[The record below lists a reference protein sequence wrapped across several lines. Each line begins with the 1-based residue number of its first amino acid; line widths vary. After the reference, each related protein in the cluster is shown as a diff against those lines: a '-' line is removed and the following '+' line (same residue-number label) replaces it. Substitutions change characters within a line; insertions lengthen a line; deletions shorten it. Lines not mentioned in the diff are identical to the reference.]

1 LVEEVAA
8 NVRGGWD
15 YTVVDKRTLGDLE
28 VSALG
33 LGCMGMSEVYG
44 PADDTESIG
53 VIHRALE
60 LGVNFL
66 DTADVY
72 GQGHNEELVGRAIA
86 DRRDQVVLATKFGIR
101 RIVGGG
107 VVEVDG
113 SPEYVRAAIDR
124 SLKRLGVDT
133 IDLYYLHRRDPN
145 VPIEDTVGAM
155 AELVAAG
162 KVRYLGLS
170 EVSAETLRK
179 AHAVHPISA
188 LQSEYS
194 LFNRELEN
202 GALPV
207 ALELGVGVV
216 PYSPVGRGLLTG
228 DLDTLRNLPEGDFR
242 HGLPQFQG
250 ENLGRN
256 IALAERVHGLAK
268 TLGVTPVQVAL
279 AWLLAQNAHIAPIP
293 GTKRVKYLEE
303 NTGAAAVTLSA
314 DQLAEI
320 DSVVPA
326 GAVSGARYTPSGLEA
341 VNR

>member
-1 LVEEVAA
+1 
-8 NVRGGWD
+8 
-15 YTVVDKRTLGDLE
+15 VDKRTLGGLE

-33 LGCMGMSEVYG
+33 LGCMGMSQVYG

-53 VIHRALE
+53 VIHRAIE
-60 LGVNFL
+60 LGVTFL

-101 RIVGGG
+101 RVVGGG

-113 SPEYVRAAIDR
+113 SPAYVREAVDR
-124 SLKRLGVDT
+124 SLARLGVDV
-133 IDLYYLHRRDPN
+133 IDLYYLHRRDPD

-155 AELVAAG
+155 AELVTAG
-162 KVRYLGLS
+162 KVRHLGLS
-170 EVSAETLRK
+170 EVSAETLRA
-179 AHAVHPISA
+179 AHAVHPIAA

-194 LFNRELEN
+194 LFNRDLA
-202 GALPV
+202 GTVLPT

-216 PYSPVGRGLLTG
+216 PYSPVGRGMLTG
-228 DLDTLRNLPEGDFR
+228 DLDTMRNLQEDDFR
-242 HGLPQFQG
+242 RGLPQFQG

-256 IALAERVHGLAK
+256 IALAERVHAVAK
-268 TLGVTPVQVAL
+268 SLGVTPVQVAL
-279 AWLLAQNAHIAPIP
+279 AWLLAQDEHIAPIP

-303 NTGAAAVTLSA
+303 NAGAAAVSLTSE
-314 DQLAEI
+314 QLADI
-320 DSVVPA
+320 TSAVPA
-326 GAVSGARYTPSGLEA
+326 DAVSGARYTPEGLQA

>member
-1 LVEEVAA
+1 
-8 NVRGGWD
+8 
-15 YTVVDKRTLGDLE
+15 VDKRTLGDLE

-33 LGCMGMSEVYG
+33 LGCMGMSQVYG

-53 VIHRALE
+53 VIHRAIE
-60 LGVNFL
+60 LGVTFL

-86 DRRDQVVLATKFGIR
+86 DRRDKVVLATKFGIR
-101 RIVGGG
+101 RVVGGG

-113 SPEYVRAAIDR
+113 SPSYVREAADR
-124 SLKRLGVDT
+124 SLKRLGVET
-133 IDLYYLHRRDPN
+133 IDLYYLHRRDPD

-155 AELVAAG
+155 AELVTAG
-162 KVRYLGLS
+162 KVRHLGLS
-170 EVSAETLRK
+170 EVSAETLRA

-194 LFNRELEN
+194 LFNRDL
-202 GALPV
+202 AHTVLPT
-207 ALELGVGVV
+207 AIELGVGVV
-216 PYSPVGRGLLTG
+216 PYSPVGRGMLTG
-228 DLDTLRNLPEGDFR
+228 DLDTMRNLPDDDFR
-242 HGLPQFQG
+242 RGLPQFQG

-279 AWLLAQNAHIAPIP
+279 AWLLAQDEHIAPIP

-303 NTGAAAVTLSA
+303 NVGAASVRLTE

-320 DSVVPA
+320 TSAVPVD
-326 GAVSGARYTPSGLEA
+326 AVSGARYTPEGLQA

>member
-1 LVEEVAA
+1 M
-8 NVRGGWD
+8 
-15 YTVVDKRTLGDLE
+15 DKRTLGDLE

-33 LGCMGMSEVYG
+33 LGCMGMSQVYG

-53 VIHRALE
+53 VIHHAIE
-60 LGVNFL
+60 LGVTFL

-86 DRRDQVVLATKFGIR
+86 DRRDKVVLATKFGIR
-101 RIVGGG
+101 RVVGGG

-113 SPEYVRAAIDR
+113 SPAYVREAVDR
-124 SLKRLGVDT
+124 SLARLGVDV
-133 IDLYYLHRRDPN
+133 IDLYYLHRRDPD

-162 KVRYLGLS
+162 KVRHLGLS
-170 EVSAETLRK
+170 EVSAETLRA
-179 AHAVHPISA
+179 AHAVHPITA

-194 LFNRELEN
+194 LFNRDLA
-202 GALPV
+202 GTVLPT

-216 PYSPVGRGLLTG
+216 PYSPVGRGMLTG
-228 DLDTLRNLPEGDFR
+228 DLDTMRNLPEDDFR
-242 HGLPQFQG
+242 RGLPQFQG

-256 IALAERVHGLAK
+256 IALAERVHAVAK
-268 TLGVTPVQVAL
+268 SLGVTPVQVAL
-279 AWLLAQNAHIAPIP
+279 AWLLAQDEHIAPIP

-303 NTGAAAVTLSA
+303 NAGAAGVHLTPE
-314 DQLAEI
+314 QLADI
-320 DSVVPA
+320 TSAVPA
-326 GAVSGARYTPSGLEA
+326 DAVSGARYTPEGLQA

>member
-1 LVEEVAA
+1 M
-8 NVRGGWD
+8 
-15 YTVVDKRTLGDLE
+15 VDKRRLGDLE

-44 PADDTESIG
+44 PADDQESIG
-53 VIHRALE
+53 VVHRAIE

-72 GQGHNEELVGRAIA
+72 GNGHNEELVGRAIA

-101 RIVGGG
+101 QVVGGG
-107 VVEVDG
+107 VVRVDG
-113 SPEYVRAAIDR
+113 TPEYVRAAADR
-124 SLKRLGVDT
+124 SLTRLGVDT
-133 IDLYYLHRRDPN
+133 IDLYYLHRRDPD

-155 AELVAAG
+155 AELVEAG
-162 KVRYLGLS
+162 KVRHLGLS
-170 EVSAETLRK
+170 EVSADTLRK
-179 AHAVHPISA
+179 AHAVHPITA

-194 LFNRELEN
+194 LFNRNL
-202 GALPV
+202 ATTVLPT

-216 PYSPVGRGLLTG
+216 PYSPVGRGMLTG
-228 DLDTLRNLPEGDFR
+228 DLDVMRNLPADDFR
-242 HGLPQFQG
+242 RGLPQFQG
-250 ENLGRN
+250 ENLSRN

-279 AWLLAQNAHIAPIP
+279 AWLLAQDPAIVPIP

-303 NTGAAAVTLSA
+303 NTAATAVHLTEA
-314 DQLAEI
+314 QLAEI
-320 DSVVPA
+320 TTAIPA
-326 GAVSGARYTPSGLEA
+326 GAVSGDRYTPEGMSA

>member
-1 LVEEVAA
+1 MV
-8 NVRGGWD
+8 G
-15 YTVVDKRTLGDLE
+15 KRMLGDLE

-33 LGCMGMSEVYG
+33 LGCMGMSATYG
-44 PADDTESIG
+44 PADDTESVG
-53 VIHRALE
+53 VIRRSIE
-60 LGVNFL
+60 IGVNFL

-86 DRRDQVVLATKFGIR
+86 DRRDRVVLATKFGIR
-101 RIVGGG
+101 RVVGGG

-113 SPEYVRAAIDR
+113 SPEYVRSAIDR
-124 SLKRLGVDT
+124 SLSRLGVDT

-155 AELVAAG
+155 AELVGAG

-170 EVSAETLRK
+170 EVSGETLRK
-179 AHAVHPISA
+179 AAAVHPISA

-194 LFNRELEN
+194 LFNRGFESTV
-202 GALPV
+202 LPV
-207 ALELGVGVV
+207 ANELGVGVV
-216 PYSPVGRGLLTG
+216 PYSPVGRGMLTG
-228 DLDTLRNLPEGDFR
+228 DLDTLRNLPDGDFR

-256 IALAERVHGLAK
+256 IALAERVYGLAK

-279 AWLLAQNAHIAPIP
+279 AWLLAQGEHIAPIP

-303 NTGAAAVTLSA
+303 NAAAADVSLTA

-320 DSVVPA
+320 DAVIPA
-326 GAVSGARYTPSGLEA
+326 GAVSGDRYTPEGLRA

>member
-1 LVEEVAA
+1 V
-8 NVRGGWD
+8 N
-15 YTVVDKRTLGDLE
+15 VDKRMLGDLE

-33 LGCMGMSEVYG
+33 LGCMGMSQVYG

-53 VIHRALE
+53 VIHRAIE
-60 LGVNFL
+60 LGVTFL

-101 RIVGGG
+101 RVVGGG

-113 SPEYVRAAIDR
+113 SPAYVREAVDR
-124 SLKRLGVDT
+124 SLARLGVDV
-133 IDLYYLHRRDPN
+133 IDLYYLHRRDPD

-155 AELVAAG
+155 AELVTAG
-162 KVRYLGLS
+162 KVRHLGLS
-170 EVSAETLRK
+170 EVNAETLRK
-179 AHAVHPISA
+179 AHAVHPIAA

-194 LFNRELEN
+194 LFNRDLAETV
-202 GALPV
+202 LPT

-216 PYSPVGRGLLTG
+216 PYSPVGRGMLTG
-228 DLDTLRNLPEGDFR
+228 DLDTMRNLPEDDFR
-242 HGLPQFQG
+242 RGLPQFQG

-256 IALAERVHGLAK
+256 IALAERVHGVAK

-279 AWLLAQNAHIAPIP
+279 AWLLAQNEHIVPIP

-303 NTGAAAVTLSA
+303 NAGAAAVRLTE

-320 DSVVPA
+320 TSAVPA
-326 GAVSGARYTPSGLEA
+326 GAVSGARYTPEGLQA

>member
-1 LVEEVAA
+1 
-8 NVRGGWD
+8 
-15 YTVVDKRTLGDLE
+15 VVGKRKLGDLE

-33 LGCMGMSEVYG
+33 LGCMGMSQVYG

-53 VIHRALE
+53 VVHRSIE

-72 GQGHNEELVGRAIA
+72 GEGHNEELVGRAIA

-101 RIVGGG
+101 QVIGGG

-113 SPEYVRAAIDR
+113 SPEYVRAAVDR
-124 SLKRLGVDT
+124 SLGRLGVDT

-155 AELVAAG
+155 AELVTAG
-162 KVRYLGLS
+162 KVRHLGLS
-170 EVSAETLRK
+170 EVSGETLRA
-179 AHAVHPISA
+179 AHATHPIAA

-194 LFNRELEN
+194 LFNRDLEN
-202 GALPV
+202 TSLPV
-207 ALELGVGVV
+207 ARELGIGVV
-216 PYSPVGRGLLTG
+216 PFSPVGRGLLTG
-228 DLDTLRNLPEGDFR
+228 DLDTFRNLPADDFR
-242 HGLPQFQG
+242 RGLPQFSG
-250 ENLGRN
+250 ENLERN
-256 IALAERVHGLAK
+256 IALAERVIGVAK

-279 AWLLAQNAHIAPIP
+279 AWLLAQDAHIAPIP

-303 NTGAAAVTLSA
+303 NVGAAAVSLTP

-320 DSVVPA
+320 DSAVPA
-326 GAVSGARYTPSGLEA
+326 GAVSGDRYTPAGMAA

>member
-1 LVEEVAA
+1 M
-8 NVRGGWD
+8 
-15 YTVVDKRTLGDLE
+15 VDKRTLGDLE
-28 VSALG
+28 VSPLG
-33 LGCMGMSEVYG
+33 LGCMGMSEIYG

-53 VIHRALE
+53 VVHRALG

-72 GQGHNEELVGRAIA
+72 GQGHNEELVGRAIT
-86 DRRDQVVLATKFGIR
+86 DRRDQVVLATKFGIK

-113 SPEYVRAAIDR
+113 SPDYVRAAVDR
-124 SLKRLGVDT
+124 SLGRLKVDT

-155 AELVAAG
+155 AELVTEG
-162 KVRYLGLS
+162 KVRHLGLS
-170 EVSAETLRK
+170 EVSADTLRK
-179 AHAVHPISA
+179 AHAVHPIAA
-188 LQSEYS
+188 LQSEFS
-194 LFNRELEN
+194 LFNREFAVN
-202 GALPV
+202 VLPT

-228 DLDTLRNLPEGDFR
+228 DLDTFRNLPEDDFR
-242 HGLPQFQG
+242 RGLPQFQG
-250 ENLGRN
+250 ENLDRN
-256 IALAERVHGLAK
+256 IVLAERVIGIAK

-279 AWLLAQNAHIAPIP
+279 AWLLAQNEHIVPIP

-303 NTGAAAVTLSA
+303 NAGAAAVTLTA

-320 DSVVPA
+320 DSAFPA
-326 GAVSGARYTPSGLEA
+326 GAVSGDRYTPEGMQA

>member
-1 LVEEVAA
+1 
-8 NVRGGWD
+8 
-15 YTVVDKRTLGDLE
+15 VVGRRTLGDLE

-33 LGCMGMSEVYG
+33 LGCMGMSATYG
-44 PADDTESIG
+44 PADDNESVE
-53 VIHRALE
+53 VIHRAVE

-66 DTADVY
+66 DTSDVY
-72 GQGHNEELVGRAIA
+72 GVGHNEELVGRAIA

-101 RIVGGG
+101 RVVGGG

-113 SPEYVRAAIDR
+113 SPEYVRGAIDR

-145 VPIEDTVGAM
+145 VPIEETVGAM
-155 AELVAAG
+155 AELVSAG
-162 KVRYLGLS
+162 KVRHLGLS

-194 LFNRELEN
+194 LFNRGIEGEV
-202 GALPV
+202 LPV
-207 ALELGVGVV
+207 ARELGVGVV

-228 DLDTLRNLPEGDFR
+228 DLDTFRNLPENDFR
-242 HGLPQFQG
+242 RGLPQFQG
-250 ENLGRN
+250 ENLQRN
-256 IALAERVHGLAK
+256 ITLAERVIGVAK

-279 AWLLAQNAHIAPIP
+279 AWLLAQGEHIAPIP

-303 NTGAAAVTLSA
+303 NAGAAAVTLTA

-320 DSVVPA
+320 NSAVPA
-326 GAVSGARYTPSGLEA
+326 GAVAGDRYTPEGMQA

>member
-1 LVEEVAA
+1 
-8 NVRGGWD
+8 
-15 YTVVDKRTLGDLE
+15 VDKRTLGDLE

-33 LGCMGMSEVYG
+33 LGCMGMSQVYG

-60 LGVNFL
+60 LGVTFL

-101 RIVGGG
+101 RVVGGG

-113 SPEYVRAAIDR
+113 SPAYVRDAVDR
-124 SLKRLGVDT
+124 SLKRLGVET
-133 IDLYYLHRRDPN
+133 IDLYYLHRRDPD

-155 AELVAAG
+155 AELVTVG
-162 KVRYLGLS
+162 KVRHLGLS
-170 EVSAETLRK
+170 EVSAETLRA

-194 LFNRELEN
+194 LFNRDL
-202 GALPV
+202 AKTVLPT

-216 PYSPVGRGLLTG
+216 PYSPVGRGMLTG
-228 DLDTLRNLPEGDFR
+228 DLDTMRNLPDDDFR
-242 HGLPQFQG
+242 RGLPQFQG
-250 ENLGRN
+250 ENLARN

-279 AWLLAQNAHIAPIP
+279 AWLLAQDEHIAPIP

-303 NTGAAAVTLSA
+303 NAGAASVRLTS

-320 DSVVPA
+320 TSAVPA
-326 GAVSGARYTPSGLEA
+326 EAVSGARYTPEGLQA

>member
-1 LVEEVAA
+1 M
-8 NVRGGWD
+8 
-15 YTVVDKRTLGDLE
+15 LGDLE

-33 LGCMGMSEVYG
+33 LGCMGMSQVYG

-53 VIHRALE
+53 VVHRAIE
-60 LGVNFL
+60 LGVTFL

-101 RIVGGG
+101 RVVGGG

-113 SPEYVRAAIDR
+113 SPAYVRAAVDR
-124 SLKRLGVDT
+124 SLARLGVDV
-133 IDLYYLHRRDPN
+133 IDLYYLHRRDPD

-170 EVSAETLRK
+170 EVNAETLRA
-179 AHAVHPISA
+179 AHAVHPITA

-194 LFNRELEN
+194 LFNRDL
-202 GALPV
+202 ADTVLPT
-207 ALELGVGVV
+207 AIELGVGVV
-216 PYSPVGRGLLTG
+216 PYSPVGRGMLTG
-228 DLDTLRNLPEGDFR
+228 DLDTMRNLPDDDFR
-242 HGLPQFQG
+242 RGLPQFQG

-256 IALAERVHGLAK
+256 IALAERVHGVAK

-279 AWLLAQNAHIAPIP
+279 AWLLAQNEHIAPIP

-303 NTGAAAVTLSA
+303 NAGAASVRLTA

-320 DSVVPA
+320 TSAVPA
-326 GAVSGARYTPSGLEA
+326 GAVSGARYTPEGLQA

>member
-1 LVEEVAA
+1 MV
-8 NVRGGWD
+8 G
-15 YTVVDKRTLGDLE
+15 KRMLGDLE

-33 LGCMGMSEVYG
+33 LGCMGMSQVYG

-53 VIHRALE
+53 VIHRSIE

-86 DRRDQVVLATKFGIR
+86 DRRDQVVLATKFGIER
-101 RIVGGG
+101 VVGGG
-107 VVEVDG
+107 VVEVNG
-113 SPEYVRAAIDR
+113 TPEYARAAVDR
-124 SLKRLGVDT
+124 SLARLKVDT

-145 VPIEDTVGAM
+145 VPIEETVGAM

-179 AHAVHPISA
+179 AHAVHPITA

-194 LFNRELEN
+194 LFNRDLERTV
-202 GALPV
+202 LP
-207 ALELGVGVV
+207 AARELGVGVV

-228 DLDTLRNLPEGDFR
+228 DLDTFRNLPENDFR
-242 HGLPQFQG
+242 RGLPQFQG
-250 ENLGRN
+250 ENLERN
-256 IALAERVHGLAK
+256 IALVERVIGVAK

-279 AWLLAQNAHIAPIP
+279 AWLLAQDEHIAPIP

-303 NTGAAAVTLSA
+303 NVAADDVVLTPAQLA
-314 DQLAEI
+314 ALDQLT
-320 DSVVPA
+320 PA
-326 GAVSGARYTPSGLEA
+326 AGDHHNEAQMRLLE
-341 VNR
+341 R

>member
-1 LVEEVAA
+1 M
-8 NVRGGWD
+8 
-15 YTVVDKRTLGDLE
+15 DKRTLGDLE

-33 LGCMGMSEVYG
+33 LGCMGMSQVYG

-53 VIHRALE
+53 VIHRAIE
-60 LGVNFL
+60 LGVTFL

-101 RIVGGG
+101 RVVGGG

-113 SPEYVRAAIDR
+113 SPSYVRAAVDR
-124 SLKRLGVDT
+124 SLARLGVDV
-133 IDLYYLHRRDPN
+133 IDLYYLHRRDPD

-155 AELVAAG
+155 AELVTEG
-162 KVRYLGLS
+162 KVRHLGLS
-170 EVSAETLRK
+170 EVSAETLRR
-179 AHAVHPISA
+179 AHAVHPIAA

-194 LFNRELEN
+194 LFNRDL
-202 GALPV
+202 ADTVLPT

-216 PYSPVGRGLLTG
+216 PYSPVGRGMLTG

-250 ENLGRN
+250 ENLARN

-279 AWLLAQNAHIAPIP
+279 AWLLAQNEHIAPIP

-303 NTGAAAVTLSA
+303 NAGAAAVRLTD

-320 DSVVPA
+320 TSAVPA
-326 GAVSGARYTPSGLEA
+326 EAVSGARYTPEGLQA

>member
-1 LVEEVAA
+1 M
-8 NVRGGWD
+8 
-15 YTVVDKRTLGDLE
+15 DKRMLGDLE

-33 LGCMGMSEVYG
+33 LGCMGMSQVYG

-53 VIHRALE
+53 VIHRAIE
-60 LGVNFL
+60 LGVTFL

-101 RIVGGG
+101 RVVGGG

-113 SPEYVRAAIDR
+113 SPAYVREAVDR
-124 SLKRLGVDT
+124 SLARLGVDV
-133 IDLYYLHRRDPN
+133 IDLYYLHRRDPD

-155 AELVAAG
+155 AELVTAG

-170 EVSAETLRK
+170 EVNAETLRK
-179 AHAVHPISA
+179 AHAVHPITA

-194 LFNRELEN
+194 LFNRDLAET
-202 GALPV
+202 ALPT
-207 ALELGVGVV
+207 AIELGVGVV
-216 PYSPVGRGLLTG
+216 PYSPVGRGMLTG
-228 DLDTLRNLPEGDFR
+228 DLDTMRNLPDDDFR
-242 HGLPQFQG
+242 RGLPQFQG
-250 ENLGRN
+250 ENLDRN
-256 IALAERVHGLAK
+256 VALAERVHGVAK

-279 AWLLAQNAHIAPIP
+279 AWLLAQNEHIVPIP

-303 NTGAAAVTLSA
+303 NAGAAAVRLTE

-320 DSVVPA
+320 TSAVPA
-326 GAVSGARYTPSGLEA
+326 GAVSGARYTPEGLQA

>member
-1 LVEEVAA
+1 MHKRML
-8 NVRGGWD
+8 GG
-15 YTVVDKRTLGDLE
+15 LE

-53 VIHRALE
+53 VIHRAIE
-60 LGVNFL
+60 IGVSFL

-101 RIVGGG
+101 RVVFGG

-124 SLKRLGVDT
+124 SLARLGVDT
-133 IDLYYLHRRDPN
+133 IDLYYLHRRDPA

-162 KVRYLGLS
+162 KVRHLGLS
-170 EVSAETLRK
+170 EVSADTLRK
-179 AHAVHPISA
+179 AHAVHPITA
-188 LQSEYS
+188 LQSEFS
-194 LFNRELEN
+194 LFNRDLA
-202 GALPV
+202 GSVLPV
-207 ALELGVGVV
+207 AQELGIGVV

-228 DLDTLRNLPEGDFR
+228 DLDTMRNLPDDDFR
-242 HGLPQFQG
+242 RGLPQFQG
-250 ENLGRN
+250 ENLSRN

-279 AWLLAQNAHIAPIP
+279 AWLLAQDEHIVPIP
-293 GTKRVKYLEE
+293 GTKRVRYLEE
-303 NTGAAAVTLSA
+303 NAGAAAVTLTA

-320 DSVVPA
+320 TSAVPT
-326 GAVSGARYTPSGLEA
+326 GAVSGDRYTPEGLAA

>member
-1 LVEEVAA
+1 M
-8 NVRGGWD
+8 
-15 YTVVDKRTLGDLE
+15 DKRTLGDLE

-33 LGCMGMSEVYG
+33 LGCMGMSQVYG

-53 VIHRALE
+53 VIHRAIE
-60 LGVNFL
+60 LGVTFL

-101 RIVGGG
+101 RVVGGG

-113 SPEYVRAAIDR
+113 SPSYVREAVDR
-124 SLKRLGVDT
+124 SLARLGVDV
-133 IDLYYLHRRDPN
+133 IDLYYLHRRDPD

-155 AELVAAG
+155 GELVAEG

-170 EVSAETLRK
+170 EVNAETLRA
-179 AHAVHPISA
+179 AHATHPITA

-194 LFNRELEN
+194 LFNRDLAETV
-202 GALPV
+202 LPT

-216 PYSPVGRGLLTG
+216 PYSPVGRGMLTG
-228 DLDTLRNLPEGDFR
+228 DLDTMRNLPDDDFR
-242 HGLPQFQG
+242 RGLPQFQG

-256 IALAERVHGLAK
+256 IALAEQVHGVAK

-279 AWLLAQNAHIAPIP
+279 AWLLAQNEHIAPIP

-303 NTGAAAVTLSA
+303 NAGAASVRLTE

-320 DSVVPA
+320 TSAVPV
-326 GAVSGARYTPSGLEA
+326 GAVSGARYTPEGLQA